1 MIKVLFEDN
10 HCLVIEKPCNIP
22 MQKDSSNDDDLLSM
36 AKRYL
41 KEKYHKPGEVYL
53 GLVHRLDRPVG
64 GVCIFAK
71 TSKAA
76 MRLSKQINDHTF
88 KKTYL
93 AIAMHDGLA
102 AKGHFEDHLLKDPKT
117 NMVKVDPKGKLAI
130 LDYEL
135 LAKKTDKNLVKIN
148 LKTGRSHQIRVQ
160 FSSRGHAL
168 FGDQRYNKEVIPH
181 TQIAL
186 WSYSLSFNHP
196 TLKNE
201 MTFRSL
207 PFDHPSFKDFKEVL
221 QCLNK
226 EELSADNSSSF

>member
-1 MIKVLFEDN
+1 MPLCPPLYASNSLSAFLSNPQNVSELLIGDDTGDPIDHTVAGA
-10 HCLVIEKPCNIP
+10 LVRV
-22 MQKDSSNDDDLLSM
+22 KDTLDDSQLSE
-36 AKRYL
+36 YFSD
-41 KEKYHKPGEVYL
+41 YSVVYETAAL
-53 GLVHRLDRPVG
+53 
-64 GVCIFAK
+64 
-71 TSKAA
+71 KAA
-76 MRLSKQINDHTF
+76 GST
-88 KKTYL
+88 
-93 AIAMHDGLA
+93 AVW
-102 AKGHFEDHLLKDPKT
+102 AKGDTEPWYL
-117 NMVKVDPKGKLAI
+117 KVDPKGKLAI

-135 LAKKTDKNLVKIN
+135 LAKKTDKNLVKIS

-160 FSSRGHAL
+160 FSSRDHAL

-201 MTFRSL
+201 MIFRSL

-226 EELSADNSSSF
+226 EELSADNSSSY